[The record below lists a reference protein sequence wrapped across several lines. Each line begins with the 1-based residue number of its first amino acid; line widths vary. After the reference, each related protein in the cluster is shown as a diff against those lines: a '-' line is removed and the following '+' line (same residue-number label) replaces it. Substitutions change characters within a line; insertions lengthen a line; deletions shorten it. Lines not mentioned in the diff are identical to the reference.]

1 MSDFLKVISLLE
13 QELKAAQQDLQVR
26 TSFSSQPK
34 PLPYEKTAIIT
45 IEKAECASAGLA
57 GIVREGQFPTGK
69 RVKLW
74 FRVKLCCQS
83 GEECWKLWDSC
94 AQRLLFSQKLA
105 AVCIECSEAQ
115 WDKSAG
121 GVALPVRICCEFII
135 GKEREDSGNICPSEF
150 YVVKKGE
157 SQ

>member
-34 PLPYEKTAIIT
+34 PLPFEKTAIIT

-69 RVKLW
+69 REAV
-74 FRVKLCCQS
+74 VS
-83 GEECWKLWDSC
+83 GKTVLPK
-94 AQRLLFSQKLA
+94 R
-105 AVCIECSEAQ
+105 
-115 WDKSAG
+115 G
-121 GVALPVRICCEFII
+121 GVLETVGQLRSTAFVFAKT
-135 GKEREDSGNICPSEF
+135 GGG
-150 YVVKKGE
+150 VH
-157 SQ
+157 

>member
-1 MSDFLKVISLLE
+1 MSDFLKFISLLE

-26 TSFSSQPK
+26 TSFS
-34 PLPYEKTAIIT
+34 
-45 IEKAECASAGLA
+45 
-57 GIVREGQFPTGK
+57 
-69 RVKLW
+69 
-74 FRVKLCCQS
+74 
-83 GEECWKLWDSC
+83 
-94 AQRLLFSQKLA
+94 SQKLA